1 MLGVA
6 LAVVPSSGTSQDLP
20 RVIMQTDHGEIEI
33 EIDTV
38 HAPMT
43 AANFWFFRELR
54 GK

>member
-6 LAVVPSSGTSQDLP
+6 LAVAPRSGTGQDLP
-20 RVIMQTDHGEIEI
+20 WVIVQTDLG